1 MSYFFHQL
9 RVLYYTLKLLCLPK
23 NQLND
28 KAQKGSSTNM
38 YVVGMERIGLIG
50 IDNQQGGIVNYIIKA
65 PKIIYALKKHFRH
78 KKRIITYLYISK
90 TIRSPIRYIYTSK

>member
-1 MSYFFHQL
+1 MSYFFHPL

-28 KAQKGSSTNM
+28 KAQKGSSTNN
-38 YVVGMERIGLIG
+38 YVVGMERIGLIA

-65 PKIIYALKKHFRH
+65 PKIIYALKNTLDI
-78 KKRIITYLYISK
+78 KRE
-90 TIRSPIRYIYTSK
+90 